1 MQFLRT
7 FLSRPSLL
15 GLMVV
20 GMGPGLATDTG
31 ADDFGVVHTKS
42 VPTAR
47 DNTLYESATG
57 ALSNGAGEFLFAGT
71 TGQGVD
77 DLRRGLL
84 FFDLASEL
92 PPDASVDSVSLRMRM
107 SASMAGDT
115 TVSLFPATADW
126 GEGTSDA
133 PMGEGVG
140 APSTAGDAT
149 WIHTFFDTQ
158 TWSMSG
164 GDFGTTA
171 SAASVVGGNGS
182 YTWGPTVEMVTDV
195 QSWIDTPADNFGW
208 VVVGDEDSTPP
219 TAKRFNSRQNSLPS
233 SGPRLI
239 VSFLS
244 ASTIFLDGFES
255 GDTAGWSA
263 STGGP

>member
-1 MQFLRT
+1 MI
-7 FLSRPSLL
+7 L
-15 GLMVV
+15 GLGTSLTV
-20 GMGPGLATDTG
+20 ASS
-31 ADDFGVVHTKS
+31 AEEFGVVHTKS

-71 TGQGVD
+71 TLQGSD

-84 FFDLASEL
+84 FYDLASEL
-92 PPDASVDSVSLRMRM
+92 PTDASVDSVSLRMQM

-133 PMGEGVG
+133 AMGEGG
-140 APSTAGDAT
+140 GGMSTAGDAT

-158 TWSMSG
+158 MWSVAG
-164 GDFGTTA
+164 GDFSSTA
-171 SAASVVGGNGS
+171 SAATTVGGNGI

-195 QSWIDTPADNFGW
+195 QSWIDTPATNFGW
-208 VVVGDEDSTPP
+208 VVVGDESSTPP
-219 TAKRFNSRQNSLPS
+219 TAKRFNSRQNSLPAT
-233 SGPRLI
+233 GPRLI
-239 VSFLS
+239 VNFLS

-255 GDTAGWSA
+255 GDTTGWTS
-263 STGGP
+263 STGAP